1 MRLTEPEQRALSAI
15 CNGFKRALNHP
26 EDGSGAAV
34 DAFVDNFPLLPVTIA
49 NDLVETLLSVSPD
62 GLAYVVEQYSEGEAA

>member
-34 DAFVDNFPLLPVTIA
+34 DAFVDNFPFLS
-49 NDLVETLLSVSPD
+49 ETSS
-62 GLAYVVEQYSEGEAA
+62 S